1 MKNKKH
7 TQPTFST
14 KTTTHHPKNIHT
26 KTDNNQAIKKRTQM
40 KISKKIVHTY
50 KPSPRLL
57 QPQKAKR
64 TQKRKTAFFGTF
76 LEGAK
81 TDVFTNKAKRIRN

>member
-1 MKNKKH
+1 ME
-7 TQPTFST
+7 FS
-14 KTTTHHPKNIHT
+14 
-26 KTDNNQAIKKRTQM
+26 
-40 KISKKIVHTY
+40 KIFVPSY
-50 KPSPRLL
+50 NPSPRLGL
-57 QPQKAKR
+57 PPKAKR